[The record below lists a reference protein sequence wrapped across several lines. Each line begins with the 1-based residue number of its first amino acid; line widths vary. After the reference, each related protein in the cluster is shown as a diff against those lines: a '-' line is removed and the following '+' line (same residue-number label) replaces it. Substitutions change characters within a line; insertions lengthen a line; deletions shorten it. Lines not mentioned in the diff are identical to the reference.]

1 MRVRPVDL
9 DRSIEWPNSLDVD
22 GLLSAGW
29 KPHPFRQFVLKLYG
43 RCDLACDYCY
53 VYEMADQRWRGRPA
67 AMSPRT
73 IDLVAARIAE
83 HAVSHA
89 LPSVDVTLH
98 GGEPLLAGPD
108 RIGYAVRRI
117 RTIVADRAGAD
128 ARFNIH
134 TNGVRLSPGYLRLFH
149 ELGLRVSVSLDG
161 GEAAHD
167 RHRRR
172 ADGRGSHAAVAQGL
186 RELVAEPY
194 RRLFS
199 GLLCVVDLRN
209 PPVETYESLLEFD
222 PPALDFLLPHGN
234 WSRPPPGRD
243 PRSPQTPYADWLIAV
258 FERWKSAPVRRTRI
272 RLFEEIIN
280 VLLGGHSTTEG
291 VGLSPVAVI
300 GIETD
305 GAIEQ
310 SDMLASAFD
319 GAAATGLHVAR
330 DPFDSALRLPGVA
343 ARQLGADAL
352 SPTCRGCAVRRA
364 CGGGLYPHRYRAG
377 EGFANPSVYCR
388 DLYRVIAHIRGGL
401 EDYLA
406 TLREPAASGR
416 ATPRGQSPA

>member
-1 MRVRPVDL
+1 M
-9 DRSIEWPNSLDVD
+9 DVD
-22 GLLSAGW
+22 KLFSAGW
-29 KPHPFRQFVLKLYG
+29 RPHPFRQFVLKLYG

-53 VYEMADQRWRGRPA
+53 VYEMADQRWRDRPA

-73 IDLVAARIAE
+73 IDTVAGRIAE
-83 HAVSHA
+83 HARTHA
-89 LPSVDVTLH
+89 LRSVDVTLH

-128 ARFNIH
+128 TRFNIH
-134 TNGVRLSPGYLRLFH
+134 TNAVRLTPGYLHLFD

-161 GEAAHD
+161 DEGAHD

-172 ADGRGSHAAVAQGL
+172 ANGRGSHAAVARGL
-186 RELVAEPY
+186 RALVQAPY

-199 GLLCVVDLRN
+199 GLLCAIDLRN

-222 PPALDFLLPHGN
+222 PPAVDFLLPHGN

-243 PRSPQTPYADWLIAV
+243 PRSPDTPYANWLIAV
-258 FERWKSAPVRRTRI
+258 FERWKSAPVRQTRI
-272 RLFEEIIN
+272 RLFEDIIN

-291 VGLSPVAVI
+291 IGLSPVAVI
-300 GIETD
+300 VVETD

-319 GAAATGLHVAR
+319 GAAATGLHVTR

-352 SPTCRGCAVRRA
+352 SRTCRDCQLRRT

-377 EGFANPSVYCR
+377 DGFANPSVYCR
-388 DLYRVIAHIRGGL
+388 DLYRLITYIRDSL
-401 EDYLA
+401 DDYVA
-406 TLREPAASGR
+406 ALRGPLVPP
-416 ATPRGQSPA
+416 PREQPPQ